1 MLRIPI
7 LYGGAF
13 DEQDRRDTPRVAVIN
28 ETMARQYFGGVNA
41 VGRRFRFEADT
52 DGWIEV
58 VGVVRDTGTADLQ
71 GDLVDPTPQLWK
83 STPKTASKR
92 PTTDGGVTLVRGLA
106 RPRRPCQLVT
116 VVLTSVERSDRRSA
130 AARDRSP
137 PAARAAR

>member
-58 VGVVRDTGTADLQ
+58 VGVVKGHRDG
-71 GDLVDPTPQLWK
+71 
-83 STPKTASKR
+83 R
-92 PTTDGGVTLVRGLA
+92 PA
-106 RPRRPCQLVT
+106 RRSR
-116 VVLTSVERSDRRSA
+116 RSDTA
-130 AARDRSP
+130 IVEIDAEDRFE
-137 PAARAAR
+137 ATDN